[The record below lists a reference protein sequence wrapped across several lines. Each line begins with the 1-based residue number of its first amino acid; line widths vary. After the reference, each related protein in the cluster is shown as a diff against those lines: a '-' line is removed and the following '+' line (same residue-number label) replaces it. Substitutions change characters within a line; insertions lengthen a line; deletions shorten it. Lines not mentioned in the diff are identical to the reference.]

1 MIFLV
6 AINQKVYNNIRFI
19 LFCESDRACYYF
31 IIKLGGEC
39 MGKRCAVLFSGG
51 LDSSLAVCSMVEKGF
66 TPELLHFDHG
76 ALISNNLVSI
86 RYNELKTVYTD
97 YLGDIHFFNISGLF
111 RKIALVP
118 LEEDIKKYN
127 VSLVCLGCKLAM
139 HVQSI
144 VFCKKNDISVMAD
157 GSTER
162 QKRYGEQRE
171 VALDFIRDLY
181 SQYEIAYEN
190 PVYNLDKKEIKYG
203 LFDRGMTIQP
213 LEDTCLFSNTFSIA
227 SDDAIEKYLVS
238 KKQLCNE
245 LIERGMSHEKN
256 R

>member
-1 MIFLV
+1 ME
-6 AINQKVYNNIRFI
+6 KV
-19 LFCESDRACYYF
+19 C
-31 IIKLGGEC
+31 G
-39 MGKRCAVLFSGG
+39 VLFSGG
-51 LDSSLAVCSMVEKGF
+51 LDSSLAVCKMIENGYRI
-66 TPELLHFDHG
+66 ELLHFDQG

-86 RYNELKTVYTD
+86 RYNELKKVYNNCIK
-97 YLGDIHFFNISGLF
+97 DINFFNVSGLF
-111 RKIALVP
+111 RRIALVS

-127 VSLVCLGCKLAM
+127 VSLVCVGCKLAM

-144 VFCKKNDISVMAD
+144 IFCKKNELQCMAD

-171 VALDFIRDLY
+171 VTLSFLKKLY
-181 SQYEIAYEN
+181 SEYGILYEN
-190 PVYNLDKKEIKYG
+190 PVYELDKKEIKYG

-227 SDDAIEKYLVS
+227 SDEIIKRYLEEK
-238 KKQLCNE
+238 KHLCNE
-245 LIERGMSHEKN
+245 LIERGMMYEKN

>member
-1 MIFLV
+1 MLTGC
-6 AINQKVYNNIRFI
+6 
-19 LFCESDRACYYF
+19 FCEFFVKYCGNISILSTKGFTMTLDLFYSEKMIKHF
-31 IIKLGGEC
+31 IIKWRGEEC
-39 MGKRCAVLFSGG
+39 MEKRCAVLFSGG
-51 LDSSLAVCSMVEKGF
+51 LDSSLAVCSMVEKGC

-97 YLGDIHFFNISGLF
+97 YLGDIHFFNVSGLF

-118 LEEDIKKYN
+118 LEEDIKKHN

-139 HVQSI
+139 HVRSI
-144 VFCKKNDISVMAD
+144 VFCKKNGISVIAD
-157 GSTER
+157 GSNEH

-171 VALDFIRDLY
+171 VALDFIRYLY

-203 LFDRGMTIQP
+203 LFDRGMTIQS

-227 SDDAIEKYLVS
+227 SDDAIEKSLS
-238 KKQLCNE
+238 TT
-245 LIERGMSHEKN
+245 
-256 R
+256 

>member
-1 MIFLV
+1 MEKICG
-6 AINQKVYNNIRFI
+6 I
-19 LFCESDRACYYF
+19 
-31 IIKLGGEC
+31 
-39 MGKRCAVLFSGG
+39 LFSGG
-51 LDSSLAVCSMVEKGF
+51 LDSSLAVCKMIEKGYRV
-66 TPELLHFDHG
+66 ELLHFDQG

-86 RYNELKTVYTD
+86 RYNELEKVYSD
-97 YLGDIHFFNISGLF
+97 CIKGINHFNISGLF
-111 RKIALVP
+111 RRIALVS

-127 VSLVCLGCKLAM
+127 VSLVCVGCKLAM

-144 VFCKKNDISVMAD
+144 IFCKKYEIHCMAD

-162 QKRYGEQRE
+162 QSRYGEQRE
-171 VALDFIRDLY
+171 VALDFVKNLY
-181 SQYEIAYEN
+181 NEYGISYEN
-190 PVYNLDKKEIKYG
+190 PVYTLEKKEIKYG

-227 SDDAIEKYLVS
+227 SNEAIEQYLKE

-245 LIERGMSHEKN
+245 LIERGISYEKN